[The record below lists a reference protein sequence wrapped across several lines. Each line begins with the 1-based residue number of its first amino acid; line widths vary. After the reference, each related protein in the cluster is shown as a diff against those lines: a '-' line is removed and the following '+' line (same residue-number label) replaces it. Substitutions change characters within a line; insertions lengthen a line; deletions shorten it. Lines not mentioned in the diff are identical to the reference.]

1 MILQKNKFGFTLVEI
16 IIVISILA
24 IISVIA
30 FISFQSYIK
39 DARDGNRLTTLTAL
53 EKWINIYQIKAGT
66 FPKPEWEIYAGKIG
80 SGTYSINGEIGKNI
94 ATMIQINHLPKDP
107 YYNIP
112 YKYATNGDYT
122 QF

>member
-24 IISVIA
+24 IISGIA

-80 SGTYSINGEIGKNI
+80 SGIYSLNGELWENI
-94 ATMIQINHLPKDP
+94 SQAISMNITPKDP

-112 YKYATNGDYT
+112 
-122 QF
+122 